1 MFTGIV
7 TQVGEVVSRE
17 PDGPV
22 LRLVVACAYDP
33 ESLAVGAS
41 ISCAG
46 ICLTVTG
53 IEVGAD
59 GRTLLGFDVSPETL
73 ARTTASAWEAG
84 AAINLERS
92 LKVGDELGGHFVYGH
107 IDGVARVLAREELG
121 GAVHFTFAVTPEL
134 AGFIAPKGSVALDGT
149 SLTVNVVQDLR
160 FTCMMIPHTL
170 AVTTWAGR
178 KAGDSVNIEVDQMAR
193 YAARLEEARSFG
205 FGG

>member
-1 MFTGIV
+1 
-7 TQVGEVVSRE
+7 
-17 PDGPV
+17 
-22 LRLVVACAYDP
+22 
-33 ESLAVGAS
+33 
-41 ISCAG
+41 
-46 ICLTVTG
+46 
-53 IEVGAD
+53 
-59 GRTLLGFDVSPETL
+59 
-73 ARTTASAWEAG
+73 
-84 AAINLERS
+84 
-92 LKVGDELGGHFVYGH
+92 VYGH
-107 IDGVARVLAREELG
+107 IDGVERVLALEDLV
-121 GAVHFTFAVTPEL
+121 GAVNFTFALTPEL